1 MNMPV
6 SWGGSHVSFVGLKG
20 SWLGSENL
28 FSVYLARSQRAA
40 SEENTTL
47 LYFRLIYCIY
57 SIWGT
62 CVTGVW
68 LTVMLTLHTEDIQ
81 LSETTWV
88 PSKEWLYKMMWQHNI
103 NHTEGLHFQYWMILW
118 NLYVQPSVINMFAYY
133 RHCAWQLQWLNWWVF
148 HNDVNAPLVLLHKSD
163 NIKVYHPDLHSL
175 KYCVSTV
182 RTHHFLCWLWMAVD
196 EHLVRSRKRGS
207 SEECWAAHTRDRVT
221 E

>member
-1 MNMPV
+1 MTDSHANFTYRGHTTEWNNMSTFQGV
-6 SWGGSHVSFVGLKG
+6 TVQNDVTAQYQSYWGTP
-20 SWLGSENL
+20 
-28 FSVYLARSQRAA
+28 FSVLDDSVKPFMFKP
-40 SEENTTL
+40 N
-47 LYFRLIYCIY
+47 
-57 SIWGT
+57 
-62 CVTGVW
+62 
-68 LTVMLTLHTEDIQ
+68 
-81 LSETTWV
+81 
-88 PSKEWLYKMMWQHNI
+88 
-103 NHTEGLHFQYWMILW
+103 
-118 NLYVQPSVINMFAYY
+118 VINMFAYY